1 MAAFLRADTAKQAAF
16 DERSN
21 RRCNRGTRK
30 TELRNKPRLR
40 KAGIVFKFNKKIVVM
55 GLWRKK
61 NMMMDFTSLELA
73 VDWFRRIVAED
84 KDLLLHNRERLK

>member
-1 MAAFLRADTAKQAAF
+1 MTITYREFKNSKEYRKQKLAV
-16 DERSN
+16 
-21 RRCNRGTRK
+21 
-30 TELRNKPRLR
+30 
-40 KAGIVFKFNKKIVVM
+40 VFKFDGKFVVM

-61 NMMMDFTSLELA
+61 KKMMRDFTSLELA

>member
-1 MAAFLRADTAKQAAF
+1 MTITYKGFKKSNEYRKQKLAV
-16 DERSN
+16 
-21 RRCNRGTRK
+21 
-30 TELRNKPRLR
+30 
-40 KAGIVFKFNKKIVVM
+40 VFRFNKKIVVM

-61 NMMMDFTSLELA
+61 EMMRDFTSLDLA

>member
-1 MAAFLRADTAKQAAF
+1 MLSLYLTLSQKESVLTITYKGFKKSNEYRKQKLAV
-16 DERSN
+16 
-21 RRCNRGTRK
+21 
-30 TELRNKPRLR
+30 
-40 KAGIVFKFNKKIVVM
+40 VFRFNKKIVVM

-61 NMMMDFTSLELA
+61 EMMKDFTSLELA

>member
-1 MAAFLRADTAKQAAF
+1 MTVTYKGFKKSNEYRKQKIAV
-16 DERSN
+16 
-21 RRCNRGTRK
+21 
-30 TELRNKPRLR
+30 
-40 KAGIVFKFNKKIVVM
+40 VFKFNKKIVVM

-61 NMMMDFTSLELA
+61 EMMRDFTSLELA

>member
-1 MAAFLRADTAKQAAF
+1 MTITYKRFK
-16 DERSN
+16 RSN
-21 RRCNRGTRK
+21 EYRK
-30 TELRNKPRLR
+30 QKL
-40 KAGIVFKFNKKIVVM
+40 AVVFKFNKQIVVM

-61 NMMMDFTSLELA
+61 KMMRDFTSLELA